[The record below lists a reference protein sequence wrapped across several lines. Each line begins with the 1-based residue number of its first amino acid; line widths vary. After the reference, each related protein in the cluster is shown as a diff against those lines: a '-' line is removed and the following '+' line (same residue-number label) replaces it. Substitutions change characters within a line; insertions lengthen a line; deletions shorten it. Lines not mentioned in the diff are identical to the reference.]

1 MFWHV
6 ILPVAMMALVVGFV
20 IVKDWIIDK
29 DKWDEDG
36 NYIGDAVKEQSAED
50 KEKSEAEEKDVKEEE
65 DK

>member
-36 NYIGDAVKEQSAED
+36 NYIGDALKEQPAGD
-50 KEKSEAEEKDVKEEE
+50 KEVTAAEETDVKEEE

>member
-36 NYIGDAVKEQSAED
+36 NYIGDSQ
-50 KEKSEAEEKDVKEEE
+50 EEKEPEEKAAGMAADTDGG
-65 DK
+65 DKA

>member
-36 NYIGDAVKEQSAED
+36 NYIGEAAKEQPADESEV
-50 KEKSEAEEKDVKEEE
+50 SEAEETDVKEEE